1 MFQIFSNIW
10 TKSKNDR
17 RKFILASAV
26 VDVEMEVLKKIQMK
40 MKSVGFGD
48 FPDNMNPEDSNKY
61 NTYEVEITYEGRTV
75 KELYGNK
82 WYDELQEEVGEVAK
96 ETMKIDILNHI
107 ISDCNVPE
115 DFEFFKKKMNEFEM
129 VNGLTLTLPIEELYE
144 QSVEQQ
150 EKYLS
155 LLGKQGIEQLRFDMI
170 NYRKEIP
177 ESASL
182 IRFDTNWTEMFRD
195 GETRVETEKNKH
207 EIILQNLLNEFDI
220 DVANLGLLSF
230 NLPFII
236 IFYWSLKRAQSLGHG
251 YIFIA
256 GLFNDVVIGFPI
268 GTSGLTYLLICG
280 FAAYL
285 RNITLRPNLIN
296 EWLFFLFT
304 IMVVTAL
311 NYLML
316 I

>member
-1 MFQIFSNIW
+1 LCQIFSNIW

-170 NYRKEIP
+170 SYRKEIP

-195 GETRVETEKNKH
+195 GETRVETEKNK
-207 EIILQNLLNEFDI
+207 ED
-220 DVANLGLLSF
+220 LGIRRLE
-230 NLPFII
+230 
-236 IFYWSLKRAQSLGHG
+236 
-251 YIFIA
+251 
-256 GLFNDVVIGFPI
+256 D
-268 GTSGLTYLLICG
+268 
-280 FAAYL
+280 
-285 RNITLRPNLIN
+285 
-296 EWLFFLFT
+296 E
-304 IMVVTAL
+304 
-311 NYLML
+311 
-316 I
+316 

>member
-1 MFQIFSNIW
+1 
-10 TKSKNDR
+10 
-17 RKFILASAV
+17 
-26 VDVEMEVLKKIQMK
+26 MEVLKKIQMK

-195 GETRVETEKNKH
+195 GETRVETEKNKG
-207 EIILQNLLNEFDI
+207 D
-220 DVANLGLLSF
+220 LGIRRLE
-230 NLPFII
+230 
-236 IFYWSLKRAQSLGHG
+236 
-251 YIFIA
+251 
-256 GLFNDVVIGFPI
+256 D
-268 GTSGLTYLLICG
+268 
-280 FAAYL
+280 
-285 RNITLRPNLIN
+285 
-296 EWLFFLFT
+296 E
-304 IMVVTAL
+304 
-311 NYLML
+311 
-316 I
+316 

>member
-195 GETRVETEKNKH
+195 GETRVETEKNKG
-207 EIILQNLLNEFDI
+207 D
-220 DVANLGLLSF
+220 LGIRRLE
-230 NLPFII
+230 
-236 IFYWSLKRAQSLGHG
+236 
-251 YIFIA
+251 
-256 GLFNDVVIGFPI
+256 D
-268 GTSGLTYLLICG
+268 
-280 FAAYL
+280 
-285 RNITLRPNLIN
+285 
-296 EWLFFLFT
+296 E
-304 IMVVTAL
+304 
-311 NYLML
+311 
-316 I
+316 

>member
-1 MFQIFSNIW
+1 
-10 TKSKNDR
+10 
-17 RKFILASAV
+17 
-26 VDVEMEVLKKIQMK
+26 

-155 LLGKQGIEQLRFDMI
+155 LLGKQCIEQLRFDMI

-195 GETRVETEKNKH
+195 GETRVETEKNKG
-207 EIILQNLLNEFDI
+207 D
-220 DVANLGLLSF
+220 LGIRRLE
-230 NLPFII
+230 
-236 IFYWSLKRAQSLGHG
+236 
-251 YIFIA
+251 
-256 GLFNDVVIGFPI
+256 D
-268 GTSGLTYLLICG
+268 
-280 FAAYL
+280 
-285 RNITLRPNLIN
+285 
-296 EWLFFLFT
+296 E
-304 IMVVTAL
+304 
-311 NYLML
+311 
-316 I
+316 

>member
-1 MFQIFSNIW
+1 
-10 TKSKNDR
+10 
-17 RKFILASAV
+17 
-26 VDVEMEVLKKIQMK
+26 

-170 NYRKEIP
+170 SYRKEIP

-182 IRFDTNWTEMFRD
+182 IRFDTNWPEMFRD
-195 GETRVETEKNKH
+195 RETRVDTEKNK
-207 EIILQNLLNEFDI
+207 ED
-220 DVANLGLLSF
+220 LGIRRLE
-230 NLPFII
+230 
-236 IFYWSLKRAQSLGHG
+236 
-251 YIFIA
+251 
-256 GLFNDVVIGFPI
+256 D
-268 GTSGLTYLLICG
+268 
-280 FAAYL
+280 
-285 RNITLRPNLIN
+285 
-296 EWLFFLFT
+296 E
-304 IMVVTAL
+304 
-311 NYLML
+311 
-316 I
+316 

>member
-1 MFQIFSNIW
+1 LCQIFSNIW

-26 VDVEMEVLKKIQMK
+26 VDVEMEVLPKIQMK
-40 MKSVGFGD
+40 MKSVGFGK

-115 DFEFFKKKMNEFEM
+115 NFEFFKEKMNEFEM
-129 VNGLTLTLPIEELYE
+129 VNGLTLTIPIEELYE

-195 GETRVETEKNKH
+195 GETRVETEENK
-207 EIILQNLLNEFDI
+207 ED
-220 DVANLGLLSF
+220 LG
-230 NLPFII
+230 IRRI
-236 IFYWSLKRAQSLGHG
+236 Q
-251 YIFIA
+251 
-256 GLFNDVVIGFPI
+256 D
-268 GTSGLTYLLICG
+268 
-280 FAAYL
+280 
-285 RNITLRPNLIN
+285 
-296 EWLFFLFT
+296 E
-304 IMVVTAL
+304 
-311 NYLML
+311 
-316 I
+316 

>member
-1 MFQIFSNIW
+1 MCQIFSNIW

-170 NYRKEIP
+170 SYRKEIP

-195 GETRVETEKNKH
+195 GETRVETEKNK
-207 EIILQNLLNEFDI
+207 ED
-220 DVANLGLLSF
+220 LGIRRLE
-230 NLPFII
+230 
-236 IFYWSLKRAQSLGHG
+236 
-251 YIFIA
+251 
-256 GLFNDVVIGFPI
+256 D
-268 GTSGLTYLLICG
+268 
-280 FAAYL
+280 
-285 RNITLRPNLIN
+285 
-296 EWLFFLFT
+296 E
-304 IMVVTAL
+304 
-311 NYLML
+311 
-316 I
+316 